1 MPTNWKLAFARVRGA
16 LMRRG
21 RTAHDADDLVQ
32 DRNWRGGVVAWWRG
46 GVVAWWRDGALCVRR
61 DTSSTVT
68 VRSRSSRLL
77 QMLKECQWSLLPY
90 PPIGGRTAATA

>member
-46 GVVAWWRDGALCVRR
+46 GVVA
-61 DTSSTVT
+61 
-68 VRSRSSRLL
+68 
-77 QMLKECQWSLLPY
+77 
-90 PPIGGRTAATA
+90 